1 MNDKVGRPKE
11 FTDAEAEAYT
21 RYLTQTGRREKTL
34 VEMILETLEKRVD
47 AAKEKWKWLWWK
59 K

>member
-1 MNDKVGRPKE
+1 MKDKVGRPKD

-21 RYLTQTGRREKTL
+21 RYLTQTPRKKNPIEVL
-34 VEMILETLEKRVD
+34 LEVLEKRVD
-47 AAKEKWKWLWWK
+47 VVVEKWKRQLWK

>member
-1 MNDKVGRPKE
+1 MKDKVGRPKE

-21 RYLTQTGRREKTL
+21 RCLTQTPRKKTPFEAL
-34 VEMILETLEKRVD
+34 LEILEKRAEAV
-47 AAKEKWKWLWWK
+47 AEKWKRVWWK